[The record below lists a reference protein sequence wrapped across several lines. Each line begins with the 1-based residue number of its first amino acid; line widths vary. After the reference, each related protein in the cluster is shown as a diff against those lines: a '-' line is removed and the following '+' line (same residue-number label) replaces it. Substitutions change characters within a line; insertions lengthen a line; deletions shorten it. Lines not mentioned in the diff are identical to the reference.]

1 MDKEVT
7 IIMLGIIAVIIL
19 PFLLF
24 YFFKKR
30 REIKFLKHFRNLA
43 QQEKLIISQKEFWD
57 HSYAI
62 AIDTNLNKII
72 YAKRLRDET
81 AGTIIDLAD
90 VEKCRIVS
98 TDKTQKS
105 LNGKDPQTDRL
116 DLVFT
121 FRNSDMPEKVLEFY
135 ENTEFMPNTEDRFN
149 IEKWYNIINSNLK
162 ETNK

>member
-1 MDKEVT
+1 MDKEAT
-7 IIMLGIIAVIIL
+7 IIMLGIVAVIIL

-105 LNGKDPQTDRL
+105 QNGKDPQTDRL

-149 IEKWYNIINSNLK
+149 IEKWYSIINSNLK
-162 ETNK
+162 EINK

>member
-1 MDKEVT
+1 MDKEAT
-7 IIMLGIIAVIIL
+7 IIMLGIVAVIIL

-62 AIDTNLNKII
+62 AIDTNINKII

-90 VEKCRIVS
+90 VEKCRIVR

-105 LNGKDPQTDRL
+105 QNGKDPQTDRL

-149 IEKWYNIINSNLK
+149 IEKWYSIINSNLK
-162 ETNK
+162 EINK

>member
-1 MDKEVT
+1 MDKEAT
-7 IIMLGIIAVIIL
+7 IIILGIVAVIIL

-30 REIKFLKHFRNLA
+30 KEIKFMKHFRILA

-57 HSYAI
+57 HRYAI
-62 AIDTNLNKII
+62 AIDTNMKKII
-72 YAKRLRDET
+72 YAKRLGDET

-105 LNGKDPQTDRL
+105 QNGKDPLTDRL
-116 DLVFT
+116 ELVLT
-121 FRNSDMPEKVLEFY
+121 FRNSDIPEKVLEFY
-135 ENTEFMPNTEDRFN
+135 ENTEFMPNAEDRFH
-149 IEKWYNIINSNLK
+149 IEKWYNIISSNLK
-162 ETNK
+162 EIKK

>member
-1 MDKEVT
+1 MDKEAT
-7 IIMLGIIAVIIL
+7 IIILGIVAVIIL

-30 REIKFLKHFRNLA
+30 KEIKFMRHFRTLA
-43 QQEKLIISQKEFWD
+43 QQEKLIISQNEFWD

-72 YAKRLRDET
+72 YAKRQRDES

-98 TDKTQKS
+98 TDKTQKNQ
-105 LNGKDPQTDRL
+105 NGKDPQTDRL
-116 DLVFT
+116 ELVFT

-135 ENTEFMPNTEDRFN
+135 ENTEFMPNAEDRFH
-149 IEKWYNIINSNLK
+149 IEKWYNVINTNLK
-162 ETNK
+162 EINK